1 MPSESYNNVRVNEG
15 CAIGTIIAF
24 AGGTSNIPKGWLACD
39 GRLYNGS
46 DGSGGVPRGYDQ
58 LYAVIGNTYGGD
70 APNFKVPKLQGATAD
85 LQPGTTMQNQ
95 PGGPAPS
102 EYTQYL
108 GEYGVPN
115 TNPNAD
121 WTAVNTET
129 TFDLRVEILPVEE
142 TRLSCIIEDIT
153 LNEPSFSGT
162 ISFVP
167 RLLGD
172 HHFGTHSHGGTYP
185 SIKRDP
191 TRFGLLI
198 DGLPPE
204 GVIFSQSTDVRNYP
218 CESNGNYGY
227 RPDGT
232 GCSYVVVT
240 GVQGGDS
247 IGRISPY
254 VRNDR
259 GTNDIDDD
267 LFTYVTGSQYW
278 GTNIIATSGGNY
290 STNIYAQGHLQG
302 ADVGEDWNLPSNYP
316 DTPPFSFPAR
326 NVISPNSDCRDRIMT
341 REGYAPDGI
350 VSDNTTGFFGY
361 PVCLNN
367 NNDTWDGFAHTHP
380 SITYDINM
388 GSMKAPSTIFINNV
402 TVGDVQPV
410 NSAFTEVAN
419 IDFDATDGVSANLM
433 YIIRAY

>member
-24 AGGTSNIPKGWLACD
+24 AGGVANIPKGWLACD

-46 DGSGGVPRGYDQ
+46 DGSGGTQRGYDQ

-70 APNFKVPKLQGATAD
+70 FPNFKVPKLQGATAD

-95 PGGPAPS
+95 PGGSAPS
-102 EYTQYL
+102 EYTKYL
-108 GEYGVPN
+108 GFESGTPN
-115 TNPNAD
+115 TNVNED
-121 WTAVNTET
+121 WRAVNTES

-142 TRLSCIIEDIT
+142 TRFSCVVEDIT

-172 HHFGTHSHGGTYP
+172 HHFGTHTHGGTYP

-191 TRFGLLI
+191 TLFGLRI
-198 DGLPPE
+198 DGVPEE
-204 GVIFSQSTDVRNYP
+204 GVTYSQTEDLKNYP

-227 RPDGT
+227 GPDVS

-240 GVQGGDS
+240 GNTGGS
-247 IGRISPY
+247 SAGRISSINIDNSNNQVNY
-254 VRNDR
+254 
-259 GTNDIDDD
+259 GTS
-267 LFTYVTGSQYW
+267 VHW
-278 GTNIIATSGGNY
+278 GTNIIRRGSNY
-290 STNIYAQGHLQG
+290 DPNIFALGHLQA
-302 ADVGEDWNLPSNYP
+302 ADPGDSWNLPSSNLFP
-316 DTPPFSFPAR
+316 DSPNFNFPAR
-326 NVISPNSDCRDRIMT
+326 NVIDTDNSNCRDRIMT
-341 REGYAPDGI
+341 RIGFTDLLGN
-350 VSDNTTGFFGY
+350 NTGMFGY

-380 SITYDINM
+380 SVTYDINI
-388 GSMKAPSTIFINNV
+388 GSMKAPSTIFVNNV
-402 TVGDVQPV
+402 TIGDVQPV

-419 IDFDATDGVSANLM
+419 IVFDATDGVSANLM